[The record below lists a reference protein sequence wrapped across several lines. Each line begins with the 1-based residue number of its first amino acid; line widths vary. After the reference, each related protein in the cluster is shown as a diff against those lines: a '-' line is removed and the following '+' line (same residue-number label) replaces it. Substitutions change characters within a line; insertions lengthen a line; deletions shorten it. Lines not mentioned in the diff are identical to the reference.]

1 MQLSTLIL
9 TAFALCATQVAAAPN
24 PMMMMPMMPK
34 KGGNNDNC
42 DPVTK
47 TVTST
52 VVKVKTVTL
61 HEDPETITKFKPTTV
76 YDTKTKFV
84 TVTST
89 PEHCKGNDPDHC
101 KGKKCKN
108 N

>member
-9 TAFALCATQVAAAPN
+9 TAFALCATQVVAAPD

-42 DPVTK
+42 DPK

-52 VVKVKTVTL
+52 VVKVKTVTV
-61 HEDPETITKFKPTTV
+61 HDDPETVTKFKPTTV
-76 YDTKTKFV
+76 FDTRTKYV

-89 PEHCKGNDPDHC
+89 PENCKGNDPDRC